1 MEIEFKTY
9 TDEDKSDIL
18 EMMTSFNKIDGYDFD
33 LSIGEKNLSD
43 FTSNEMLGRLYLI
56 RYKENNVGY
65 LVLSF
70 GFSFEYKGRDAFIDE
85 FYIKQEYR
93 NQGIGKLTMDFVESE
108 SIKLNI
114 NAVHLEVEP
123 HNSNANRLY
132 LNQGYKSNDRTLL
145 TKKIKTTANNVYN
158 MKKK

>member
-9 TDEDKSDIL
+9 TVEDKSDIL

-132 LNQGYKSNDRTLL
+132 LNKGYKSNDRTLL
-145 TKKIKTTANNVYN
+145 TKKIKTGHNNG
-158 MKKK
+158 